1 MIDPLSILLSYKWS
15 SWSFVIYFSGGYDL
29 HILFMFTCLELHS
42 NWATNSQQQRTSWDW
57 VVLSAFPLLELL
69 WKVSSVSFVVLS
81 SSSTVPLMGL
91 RTQIGV
97 LTDSVLRQ
105 MHRRMTG
112 NSCMFSLK
120 SLPCQ
125 FYVILLSLQLGRPLC
140 FQYKDIFWPVS
151 DCHW

>member
-1 MIDPLSILLSYKWS
+1 MIDPLSISLSYKWS

-42 NWATNSQQQRTSWDW
+42 NWATNSQQQRASWDW
-57 VVLSAFPLLELL
+57 VVLSAVPLLELL
-69 WKVSSVSFVVLS
+69 WKVSSVRFVVVS

-97 LTDSVLRQ
+97 FNWFSSETDAHASDWKQLHV
-105 MHRRMTG
+105 
-112 NSCMFSLK
+112 FSK
-120 SLPCQ
+120 ISTM
-125 FYVILLSLQLGRPLC
+125 ILLSLQLGRPLC
-140 FQYKDIFWPVS
+140 FQYEDIFWPVS